1 MSIEFTSGLEKPS
14 NIIPLPGN
22 FIRPAFEKLY
32 GFDVPTGAPPAID
45 GAITTEAS
53 EPLTT
58 ELNEILL
65 FEPA

>member
-1 MSIEFTSGLEKPS
+1 MSLLLTPSLEKPS
-14 NIIPLPGN
+14 NITPFPGN

-32 GFDVPTGAPPAID
+32 GFDVPQEEVID
-45 GAITTEAS
+45 GAIFTEAS

>member
-1 MSIEFTSGLEKPS
+1 MSLTFTTIEKPS
-14 NIIPLPGN
+14 GVIAFPGN

-32 GFDVPTGAPPAID
+32 GFDVPPPVVGVD
-45 GAITTEAS
+45 GAITSEAS

>member
-1 MSIEFTSGLEKPS
+1 MSLLLTPSIEKPS
-14 NIIPLPGN
+14 NITPLPSN
-22 FIRPAFEKLY
+22 FVRPAFEKLY
-32 GFDVPTGAPPAID
+32 GFDAPQEEVID
-45 GAITTEAS
+45 GAIFTEAS

>member
-1 MSIEFTSGLEKPS
+1 MSLEFPSTLEKPS
-14 NIIPLPGN
+14 SIIALPGN

-32 GFDVPTGAPPAID
+32 GFDAPQEEVID
-45 GAITTEAS
+45 GAIFTEAS

-58 ELNEILL
+58 ELNELLL

>member
-1 MSIEFTSGLEKPS
+1 MSLLLTPSIEKPS
-14 NIIPLPGN
+14 SIIALPGN
-22 FIRPAFEKLY
+22 FIRPSFEKLY
-32 GFDVPTGAPPAID
+32 GFDAPQEDVID
-45 GAITTEAS
+45 GAIFTEAS

>member
-1 MSIEFTSGLEKPS
+1 MSLLLTPSIEKPS
-14 NIIPLPGN
+14 NILGLPNN

-32 GFDVPTGAPPAID
+32 GFDVPQEEVID
-45 GAITTEAS
+45 GAIFTEAS

>member
-1 MSIEFTSGLEKPS
+1 MSITFTSGFIKP
-14 NIIPLPGN
+14 NTVLDKPGN
-22 FIRPAFEKLY
+22 LERPEFETLY
-32 GFDVPTGAPPAID
+32 GFDAPPPVVGVD
-45 GAITTEAS
+45 GAIFTEAS

>member
-1 MSIEFTSGLEKPS
+1 MSLLLTPSIEKPS
-14 NIIPLPGN
+14 NILGLPN
-22 FIRPAFEKLY
+22 QFIRPAFEKLY
-32 GFDVPTGAPPAID
+32 GFDAPQEDVID
-45 GAITTEAS
+45 GAIFTEAS

>member
-1 MSIEFTSGLEKPS
+1 MSLLLTPSLEKPS
-14 NIIPLPGN
+14 NITPLPGN

-32 GFDVPTGAPPAID
+32 GFDTPQEEVID
-45 GAITTEAS
+45 GAIFTEAS

>member
-1 MSIEFTSGLEKPS
+1 MSLIFTTLEKPS
-14 NIIPLPGN
+14 NITPFPGN

-32 GFDVPTGAPPAID
+32 GFDAEEVID
-45 GAITTEAS
+45 GVITTEAS

>member
-1 MSIEFTSGLEKPS
+1 MSIEFTSGFEKPS
-14 NIIPLPGN
+14 GVIAFPGN

-32 GFDVPTGAPPAID
+32 GFDAPQEAPVID
-45 GAITTEAS
+45 GAIFTEAS

>member
-1 MSIEFTSGLEKPS
+1 MSLIFTTLEKPS
-14 NIIPLPGN
+14 NITPLPGN
-22 FIRPAFEKLY
+22 FIRPAFEELY
-32 GFDVPTGAPPAID
+32 GFDAEEVID
-45 GAITTEAS
+45 GAIFTEAS

>member
-1 MSIEFTSGLEKPS
+1 MSLIFTVLEKPS
-14 NIIPLPGN
+14 NITPLPGN

-32 GFDVPTGAPPAID
+32 GFDAPQEDVID
-45 GAITTEAS
+45 GAIFTEAS

>member
-1 MSIEFTSGLEKPS
+1 MSLLLTPSLEKPS
-14 NIIPLPGN
+14 NILGLPNN

-32 GFDVPTGAPPAID
+32 GFDVPQEEVID
-45 GAITTEAS
+45 GVITTEAS

>member
-1 MSIEFTSGLEKPS
+1 MSLLLTPSIEKPS
-14 NIIPLPGN
+14 NITPLPGN
-22 FIRPAFEKLY
+22 LVRPAFEKLY
-32 GFDVPTGAPPAID
+32 GFDTPQEDVID
-45 GAITTEAS
+45 GAIFTEAS

>member
-1 MSIEFTSGLEKPS
+1 MSIILTPSLEKPS
-14 NIIPLPGN
+14 SIIALPGN

-32 GFDVPTGAPPAID
+32 GFDVPQEEEVID
-45 GAITTEAS
+45 GAIFTEAS

>member
-1 MSIEFTSGLEKPS
+1 MSIEFTSVLEKPS
-14 NIIPLPGN
+14 NITPLPGN

-32 GFDVPTGAPPAID
+32 GFDAPQEDVID
-45 GAITTEAS
+45 GAILTEAS

-58 ELNEILL
+58 ELGEILL

>member
-1 MSIEFTSGLEKPS
+1 MSLIFTTLEKPS
-14 NIIPLPGN
+14 NITPFPGN

-32 GFDVPTGAPPAID
+32 GFDAEDVID
-45 GAITTEAS
+45 GAIFTEAS

>member
-1 MSIEFTSGLEKPS
+1 MSLIFTTLEKPS

-32 GFDVPTGAPPAID
+32 GFDAEEVID
-45 GAITTEAS
+45 GAIFTEAS

>member
-1 MSIEFTSGLEKPS
+1 MSLIFTTLEKPS
-14 NIIPLPGN
+14 NITPFPGN

-32 GFDVPTGAPPAID
+32 GFDAEEVID
-45 GAITTEAS
+45 GAIFTEAS

>member
-1 MSIEFTSGLEKPS
+1 MSLTFTTIEKPS
-14 NIIPLPGN
+14 GVIAFPGN

-32 GFDVPTGAPPAID
+32 GFDAEEVID
-45 GAITTEAS
+45 GAIFTEAS

>member
-1 MSIEFTSGLEKPS
+1 MSLILTPSIEKPS
-14 NIIPLPGN
+14 NIIGLPGN

-32 GFDVPTGAPPAID
+32 GFDVPPPVVGVD

>member
-1 MSIEFTSGLEKPS
+1 MSIEFTTGFEKPS
-14 NIIPLPGN
+14 GVIAFPGN

-32 GFDVPTGAPPAID
+32 GFDAPQEDVID
-45 GAITTEAS
+45 GAITSEAS

-65 FEPA
+65 FEPTA

>member
-1 MSIEFTSGLEKPS
+1 MSLLLTPSLEKPS
-14 NIIPLPGN
+14 NILGLPN
-22 FIRPAFEKLY
+22 QFIRPAFEKLY
-32 GFDVPTGAPPAID
+32 GFDAPQEEIID
-45 GAITTEAS
+45 GAIFTEAS

>member
-1 MSIEFTSGLEKPS
+1 MSLEFPSIEKPS
-14 NIIPLPGN
+14 GIIPFPGN

-32 GFDVPTGAPPAID
+32 GFDAPQEEVID
-45 GAITTEAS
+45 GAIFTEAS

>member
-1 MSIEFTSGLEKPS
+1 MSLLLTPSIEKPS
-14 NIIPLPGN
+14 NILGLPN
-22 FIRPAFEKLY
+22 QFIRPAFEKLY
-32 GFDVPTGAPPAID
+32 GFDVPQEDVID
-45 GAITTEAS
+45 GAIFTEAS